1 MEAGKLGKQT
11 GHAGQL
17 NVPGK
22 ADAVFLSS
30 GPTGTR
36 LETSSLGYGLEN
48 YFVKP
53 QSLFSRPST
62 SWMSLMRIM
71 EGSWLGPLV

>member
-30 GPTGTR
+30 DPTGTR

-53 QSLFSRPST
+53 QPLFLRSST

-71 EGSWLGPLV
+71 EGSLLGPLV